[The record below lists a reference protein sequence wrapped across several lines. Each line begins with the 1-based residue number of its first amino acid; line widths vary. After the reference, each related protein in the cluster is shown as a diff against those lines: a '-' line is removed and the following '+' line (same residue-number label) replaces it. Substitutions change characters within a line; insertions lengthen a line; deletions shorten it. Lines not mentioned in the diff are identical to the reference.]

1 MTETYSSKACALIV
15 RYCLKARG
23 GDEVMKTCYI
33 FSAVEMKNNFPNPEQ
48 GDMII
53 AADAGYL
60 NVQRAG
66 LKPDII
72 IGDFDSS
79 EKPETDAPIETF
91 PVLKDDTDTMLAIK
105 HGFNSGYKRF
115 AIYGGIGGERTD
127 HTIANIQSL
136 AYIVDH
142 GGEGVL
148 VGENERFVLIKN
160 SRVTLHSEKGRT
172 LSVFAY
178 GGVAEGISIKGA
190 VYETE
195 NLTLSPFFPLG
206 VSNKFKENSVSVGV
220 KKGCILIK
228 W

>member
-1 MTETYSSKACALIV
+1 
-15 RYCLKARG
+15 
-23 GDEVMKTCYI
+23 MKTCYI

-66 LKPDII
+66 LKPDVI

-160 SRVTLHSEKGRT
+160 SRVTLHSEKGKT

-195 NLTLSPFFPLG
+195 KLTLSPFFPLG

>member
-1 MTETYSSKACALIV
+1 
-15 RYCLKARG
+15 
-23 GDEVMKTCYI
+23 MKTCYI
-33 FSAVEMKNNFPNPEQ
+33 FSAVEMKNNFPKPDN
-48 GDMII
+48 GDLII

-60 NVQRAG
+60 NVQKAG
-66 LKPDII
+66 IRPDVI

-79 EKPETDAPIETF
+79 EKPKTDTPIETF

-105 HGFNSGYKRF
+105 YGFENGYSCF

-136 AYIVDH
+136 AYIADH
-142 GGEGVL
+142 GGRGFL
-148 VGENERFVLIKN
+148 VGEDETFTLIKN
-160 SRVTLHSEKGRT
+160 SSVTLQSEKGKT

-178 GGVAEGISIKGA
+178 GGIAEGISIKGA
-190 VYETE
+190 VYETD

-206 VSNKFKENSVSVGV
+206 VSNKFKEKSATVGV
-220 KKGCILIK
+220 KNGCLLIK